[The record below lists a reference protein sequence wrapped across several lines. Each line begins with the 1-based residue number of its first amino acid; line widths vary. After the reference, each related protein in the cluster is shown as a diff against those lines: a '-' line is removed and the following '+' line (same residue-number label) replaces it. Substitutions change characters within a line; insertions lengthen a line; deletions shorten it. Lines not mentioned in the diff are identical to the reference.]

1 MLTRIRIRNFKR
13 FDDVD
18 FELGK
23 AVVLIG
29 PNNSGKTTA
38 LQALALWDIGIR
50 RWNEK
55 RKGKSSPEK
64 RPGVTVNRRDL
75 VSIPVPVAN
84 LLWHNQHVRDVL
96 KGKDN
101 GEPRLKTENVRV
113 DIIVDGVTH
122 DKAWSC
128 GLEFDYANEESF
140 YCRPLRTGT
149 ARERMLVPDEAG
161 SARVAFLPPMSGL
174 ADREFVKELG
184 EIGVLIGQGQTAQV
198 LRNLC
203 HQIYK
208 NKDSGHWHELVKH
221 IRTLFGVE
229 LLAPQYIA
237 ERSEI
242 TMAYRDERENRLDLS
257 SSGRG
262 LQQTLLL
269 LGHLYANP
277 DAVLLLDEP
286 DAHLEI
292 LRQRQTYNLLIQIA
306 ERQGSQIIA
315 ASHSEIVLNEAADRD
330 VVIAFVGKP
339 HRIDNRNSQVLK
351 SLRDI
356 GFDQYYLAE
365 EKGWVLYLENS
376 TDLAILQAFAR
387 SLDHDAKDHLERP
400 FVKYVETNL
409 PQKAREHFFGLQ
421 EAKND
426 LVGIA
431 IFDRLDRDLQSAKGL
446 SETMW
451 RRKEIENYF
460 CTQSVLLAY
469 ARHDLPDDLFGNAE
483 SRHRE
488 QAMSE
493 AIAEVTKLLE
503 IDDLDPWSHDV
514 KASDQVLDRV
524 FRLFFKN
531 WRFRSNCENPIITS
545 SPAWR
550 QKRAWTRRSLRNWT
564 PLWKWPIKQSRGLSD
579 PMARHKKTSTKVES
593 IRPKDG
599 ARTEVTSDGATS

>member
-18 FELGK
+18 VELGK

-38 LQALALWDIGIR
+38 LQALALWDIGAR

-55 RKGKSSPEK
+55 RKGKSLPEK
-64 RPGVTVNRRDL
+64 RPAVTVNRRDL
-75 VSIPVPVAN
+75 ASIPVPVAN
-84 LLWHNQHVRDVL
+84 LLWRNLHVRDVRRS
-96 KGKDN
+96 KKVDGK
-101 GEPRLKTENVRV
+101 PLQTTENVRV

-140 YCRPLRTGT
+140 YCRPLRVDKGPK
-149 ARERMLVPDEAG
+149 RMSVPDELE
-161 SARVAFLPPMSGL
+161 SVRVAFLPPMSGL
-174 ADREFVKELG
+174 ADREFVKEPG

-208 NKDSGHWHELVKH
+208 NKDSGHWDDLVKQ
-221 IRTLFGVE
+221 IRALFGVG

-242 TMAYRDERENRLDLS
+242 TMAYKDERGNKLDLS

-269 LGHLYANP
+269 LAHLYANP
-277 DAVLLLDEP
+277 GAVLLLDEP

-306 ERQGSQIIA
+306 EQQGSQIIA
-315 ASHSEIVLNEAADRD
+315 ASHSEVVLHEAADRD

-339 HRIDNRNSQVLK
+339 HRIDDRKAQVLK
-351 SLRDI
+351 ALRDI
-356 GFDQYYLAE
+356 GFDQYYQAE
-365 EKGWVLYLENS
+365 ETGWVLYLENS
-376 TDLAILQAFAR
+376 TDLAILQEFATLLGHEAQQY
-387 SLDHDAKDHLERP
+387 LDRP

-409 PQKAREHFFGLQ
+409 PQRARDHFFGLR

-431 IFDRLDRDLQSAKGL
+431 IFDRLDSELQSANGL
-446 SETMW
+446 TETMW
-451 RRKEIENYF
+451 RRREIENYI
-460 CTQSVLLAY
+460 CIEEVLLSY
-469 ARHDLPDDLFGNAE
+469 ARDDLPDDLFGKAE
-483 SRHRE
+483 SQHRE
-488 QAMSE
+488 QAMRE
-493 AIAEVTKLLE
+493 AIADVTKLLE
-503 IDDLDPWSHDV
+503 IDDLNPWSPDV
-514 KASDQVLDRV
+514 KATDQVLDRV
-524 FRLFFKN
+524 FRLFFKKLKLPLQL
-531 WRFRSNCENPIITS
+531 RKSDYHILASLVPKERLDGEITEKLD
-545 SPAWR
+545 AIV
-550 QKRAWTRRSLRNWT
+550 AV
-564 PLWKWPIKQSRGLSD
+564 
-579 PMARHKKTSTKVES
+579 AKKSK
-593 IRPKDG
+593 P
-599 ARTEVTSDGATS
+599 RTE